1 MNNEELMKKFEEN
14 VEYLRR
20 NIPPDDIYLFT
31 EQTFMAAM
39 FFLKKWSEHVQI
51 SEEMESDKVT
61 RVWVRNILSLEQMR
75 ELQIDV
81 QLDLDIEKANE
92 K

>member
-1 MNNEELMKKFEEN
+1 MNKEELLQKYYEN

-39 FFLKKWSEHVQI
+39 FFLKKWSDCENI
-51 SEEMESDKVT
+51 RAEMARCTIADK
-61 RVWVRNILSLEQMR
+61 WVKNILNLAAVR
-75 ELQIDV
+75 ERKID
-81 QLDLDIEKANE
+81 LPIDLNIPE
-92 K
+92 